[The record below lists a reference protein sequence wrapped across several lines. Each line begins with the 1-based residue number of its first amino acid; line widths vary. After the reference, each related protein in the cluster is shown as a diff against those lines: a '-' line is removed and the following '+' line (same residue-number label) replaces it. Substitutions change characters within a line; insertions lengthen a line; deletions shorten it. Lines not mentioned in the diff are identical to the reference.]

1 MIEQIMRENLLVLA
15 QTFASAKRWSLA
27 TVSKQ
32 IHGNQAFLAQF
43 LSGEVS
49 TTIRTY
55 EKMLGDLR
63 ASWPPNTAWP
73 ETRAIPSPKR
83 VPYRAPVSMPARD
96 SGGKFLGKKVS
107 KRSRR
112 A

>member
-15 QTFASAKRWSLA
+15 QAYATAKGWSLA

-43 LSGEVS
+43 LSGQVS

-55 EKMLGDLR
+55 EKMVGKIRTDWPKGLG
-63 ASWPPNTAWP
+63 WP
-73 ETRAIPSPKR
+73 ETRAVPSPKR
-83 VPYRAPVSMPARD
+83 VPYRAPVSMPGRD
-96 SGGKFLGKKVS
+96 SGGKFLGKKLH